1 MLCNQAKEK
10 KVWIIGGSIPERD
23 VDDKLY
29 NTCVIIND
37 TGNTS
42 IIIIIIIV
50 IIIIII
56 IIIIIVII
64 MIIQVHLFDDISLL
78 LSFIGDIVGK
88 HRKVHLFDI
97 DVPGKHISD
106 HVHRIIIN
114 IIIIKFMIILYFF
127 FLR

>member
-29 NTCVIIND
+29 NTCVIINN

-42 IIIIIIIV
+42 IIIIIIIIV
-50 IIIIII
+50 IIIII
-56 IIIIIVII
+56 
-64 MIIQVHLFDDISLL
+64 QVHLFDHISQL

-97 DVPGKHISD
+97 DVPGNHISD
-106 HVHRIIIN
+106 HVHHHN
-114 IIIIKFMIILYFF
+114 
-127 FLR
+127 

>member
-56 IIIIIVII
+56 I
-64 MIIQVHLFDDISLL
+64 QVHLFDDITQL

-106 HVHRIIIN
+106 HVHCIIIN
-114 IIIIKFMIILYFF
+114 IIIIKFMKIILYFF

>member
-42 IIIIIIIV
+42 IIIIIII
-50 IIIIII
+50 I
-56 IIIIIVII
+56 
-64 MIIQVHLFDDISLL
+64 IIQVHLFDDISQL

-106 HVHRIIIN
+106 HVHRIMIN
-114 IIIIKFMIILYFF
+114 IIIITFMIILYFF

>member
-37 TGNTS
+37 TGNTN

-50 IIIIII
+50 I
-56 IIIIIVII
+56 II
-64 MIIQVHLFDDISLL
+64 MIIQVHLFDDISQL

-114 IIIIKFMIILYFF
+114 IIIITFMIILYFF

>member
-37 TGNTS
+37 TGNTN

-50 IIIIII
+50 I
-56 IIIIIVII
+56 II
-64 MIIQVHLFDDISLL
+64 MIIQVHLFDDISQL

>member
-29 NTCVIIND
+29 NTCVIINN

-42 IIIIIIIV
+42 IIIIIII
-50 IIIIII
+50 
-56 IIIIIVII
+56 
-64 MIIQVHLFDDISLL
+64 IIQVHLFDHISQLS
-78 LSFIGDIVGK
+78 SFIGDIVGK

-106 HVHRIIIN
+106 HVHHHTSS
-114 IIIIKFMIILYFF
+114 
-127 FLR
+127 